1 MHNNE
6 TGHDHHHPHGEKERR
21 VYMSIYIK
29 AWLITFLIAGLE
41 LTGSILSG
49 SFALLADVSHV
60 FTDTIIGVAPISVEF
75 FRHRTRFGAERI
87 EAIGGFLVAGLLL
100 IIGASILG
108 EAEAHFSGQE
118 EHHVEGMLMF
128 VFAALAALGNFL
140 QHRLLS
146 RVSPMHRHSAHSG
159 FHFHVLTDMVK
170 NLVLPLLALVIFF
183 GGPTTVDVWAAYA
196 IGWLII
202 LRALVLVLES
212 ILGKKIVERSLRYLL
227 GLLAR

>member
-1 MHNNE
+1 MTEHR
-6 TGHDHHHPHGEKERR
+6 GHDHHHPHGAKERGA
-21 VYMSIYIK
+21 YMSIYLK

-41 LTGSILSG
+41 LSGSILSG

-75 FRHRTRFGAERI
+75 FRHRTRLSAERI
-87 EAIGGFLVAGLLL
+87 EQIGGFFVAALLL
-100 IIGASILG
+100 FIGLHVLE
-108 EAEAHFSGQE
+108 EAAEHLAGDE

-128 VFAALAALGNFL
+128 VFATLAALGNYV

-159 FHFHVLTDMVK
+159 FHFHILTDLVK
-170 NLVLPLLALVIFF
+170 NLILPLLALAILL
-183 GGPTTVDVWAAYA
+183 GGSPAIDAWAGYA

-202 LRALVLVLES
+202 VRALLLALES
-212 ILGKKIVERSLRYLL
+212 IFGKKVTERVFHYLL
-227 GLLAR
+227 DTVAR